1 MQRWPIVG
9 MRVIRVWL
17 LEYSSI
23 RMEGKIFRNFADFC
37 ESKKI
42 LEKHG

>member
-1 MQRWPIVG
+1 MQRWPIVDCN
-9 MRVIRVWL
+9 
-17 LEYSSI
+17 ESYSSMVI
-23 RMEGKIFRNFADFC
+23 RMERKIFRNFADFC

>member
-9 MRVIRVWL
+9 MRV
-17 LEYSSI
+17 I